1 MTSREKILDDIARI
15 AGGAAS
21 ILSDAGKQA
30 NQNVR
35 SRVDEI
41 ALKLDLVPREDF
53 DRLELMLQT
62 AREEI
67 DMLKAR
73 VDALEGAKKTP
84 TKKTSAKKTKTTK
97 SKAAKK

>member
-1 MTSREKILDDIARI
+1 MVSREKILDDIARI

-35 SRVDEI
+35 SRVDDF

-67 DMLKAR
+67 NELKAR
-73 VDALEGAKKTP
+73 VEALEGTKKKP
-84 TKKTSAKKTKTTK
+84 AKKTSAKKTKTTK
-97 SKAAKK
+97 SKTTKK